1 MTTKAE
7 RQAHR
12 EAGLSASDFPMPP
25 IPLMHPNA
33 EWCES
38 YARWHSQF
46 VAASRRPAVEAAPSG
61 AEEMAR
67 ALYDAPSAED
77 GTSFIGEFSASG
89 PVTIDGRFD
98 LSKVAGRLSAA
109 RAVSAPAA
117 APGGVED
124 AQDLIEIAR
133 HLERLSTALDN
144 NEALDTDELIE
155 AMDDAADELRRLSAS
170 PAAPAAQ
177 SGETDNGWF
186 VMVGDWR
193 DERVAIHGP
202 NGHIASGLTAEQANA
217 LIEAHGRRAVGSAS
231 APAPREAMG

>member
-67 ALYDAPSAED
+67 ALYDALSAED

-117 APGGVED
+117 APGGW
-124 AQDLIEIAR
+124 R
-133 HLERLSTALDN
+133 TPKTS
-144 NEALDTDELIE
+144 
-155 AMDDAADELRRLSAS
+155 SKS
-170 PAAPAAQ
+170 PAI
-177 SGETDNGWF
+177 SK
-186 VMVGDWR
+186 
-193 DERVAIHGP
+193 
-202 NGHIASGLTAEQANA
+202 
-217 LIEAHGRRAVGSAS
+217 GS
-231 APAPREAMG
+231 PPRSITTRLWTPMN